1 MKIILYTAPAC
12 PFCIIVKNFL
22 NKNSIKFDE
31 IDISK
36 YRKKKEEME
45 KKSNQSQV
53 PVTDVDGTIIIGYSL
68 KKLKEALKLE

>member
-1 MKIILYTAPAC
+1 MKVILYTAPVC

-22 NKNSIKFDE
+22 KKNSIKFEE

-36 YRKKKEEME
+36 NNKKKEEME
-45 KKSNQSQV
+45 RKSGQSQV
-53 PVTDVDGTIIIGYSL
+53 PVTDVDGTIIVGYNL